1 MELILV
7 RHTRVA
13 IKDICYGFADV
24 ELADTFEKEK
34 DEVLKKIDSS
44 NAVVFSST
52 SSRCTKLAKY
62 ISEDFKTDARIK
74 ELNFGNWELKKWD
87 DLSDPEF
94 DVWMNDYI
102 NYRCPNGESLLD
114 MKSRVED
121 FYKDIIS
128 KNHEKVIVVTHGG
141 VIRLFNHLIN
151 EVPLDKIFDIKIEY
165 GDVVKFTI

>member
-1 MELILV
+1 
-7 RHTRVA
+7 
-13 IKDICYGFADV
+13 
-24 ELADTFEKEK
+24 
-34 DEVLKKIDSS
+34 
-44 NAVVFSST
+44 
-52 SSRCTKLAKY
+52 
-62 ISEDFKTDARIK
+62 
-74 ELNFGNWELKKWD
+74 
-87 DLSDPEF
+87 
-94 DVWMNDYI
+94 MNNYI

-128 KNHEKVIVVTHGG
+128 KNYEKVIVVTHGG